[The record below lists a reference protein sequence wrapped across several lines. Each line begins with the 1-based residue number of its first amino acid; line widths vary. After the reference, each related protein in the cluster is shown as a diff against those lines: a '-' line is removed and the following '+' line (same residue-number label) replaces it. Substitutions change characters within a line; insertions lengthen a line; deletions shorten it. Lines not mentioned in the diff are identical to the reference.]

1 MEGRGV
7 WDRIILL
14 TLVVTLPLS
23 APRSDGEVP
32 ETLSYMVSQCN
43 NEIWY
48 GDKKGLTAEKIM
60 DFVSDGKFGEGNLP
74 IASDEDEEW
83 FIILGKAI
91 SVAVV
96 VVLYVRCC
104 CV

>member
-1 MEGRGV
+1 MGLGGGGGMEGRGA
-7 WDRIILL
+7 WDWIILL
-14 TLVVTLPLS
+14 TPVTLPLS

-32 ETLSYMVSQCN
+32 ETLSYLVSQCN

-96 VVLYVRCC
+96 VVL
-104 CV
+104 